1 MSSYQINLNS
11 RSALTEIIETSYR
24 NVPQDLFSVHLG
36 DQVIGYV
43 SATIYSAIQHFIEQ
57 DDQSIHYIHC
67 ANQKIILDKV
77 TPHLLSIELRI
88 LAQHLRDVH
97 LLNGWRDEEFSWIDE
112 YGHDRFRVERTFFR
126 AFGLHS
132 RAIHINGFT
141 TQNKLWLARRSHRK
155 HIDPNLLDNVT
166 AGGISANETLL
177 QCAVRELREEAGIG
191 QELTHLLNP
200 IGSIDV
206 RRGLVDSSLHHET
219 LYTFDLELPLSFQPK
234 NQDQEVS
241 DFILVNYEE
250 ALDFVLKE
258 ELTIDAGVVTADFLL
273 RHC

>member
-1 MSSYQINLNS
+1 
-11 RSALTEIIETSYR
+11 
-24 NVPQDLFSVHLG
+24 
-36 DQVIGYV
+36 
-43 SATIYSAIQHFIEQ
+43 
-57 DDQSIHYIHC
+57 
-67 ANQKIILDKV
+67 
-77 TPHLLSIELRI
+77 
-88 LAQHLRDVH
+88 
-97 LLNGWRDEEFSWIDE
+97 
-112 YGHDRFRVERTFFR
+112 
-126 AFGLHS
+126 
-132 RAIHINGFT
+132 
-141 TQNKLWLARRSHRK
+141 
-155 HIDPNLLDNVT
+155 VT

-191 QELTHLLNP
+191 ADLIHLLNP

-219 LYTFDLELPLSFQPK
+219 LYTFDLELPVSFQPK